1 MKRSKSRWRVELLGY
16 IVRKA
21 AAVKVKKGGAVE

>member
-1 MKRSKSRWRVELLGY
+1 VSDGMKRSKSRWRVELL
-16 IVRKA
+16 KA

>member
-16 IVRKA
+16 ANA